1 MKYKSALIIFPHQLF
16 EEHPA
21 LLQDPDVVVL
31 IEDSLF
37 FGDSQYPAQFH
48 KQKLWFHRA
57 SMTRYASVLREREV
71 AVEYVAHNRS
81 EGALPSFISAFAA
94 GGGSRVLLAEP
105 HDFMLERRLDQLCE
119 RHQLEQVRTP
129 TPMFLNSPNKNLRVV

>member
-21 LLQDPDVVVL
+21 LLQDPEVVVL

-57 SMTRYASVLREREV
+57 SMTRYASMLREREV
-71 AVEYVAHNRS
+71 AVEYVAHARS
-81 EGALPSFISAFAA
+81 QGALPSFISASCIIDLVSMPAKPRRDLIR
-94 GGGSRVLLAEP
+94 SYLLSPPA
-105 HDFMLERRLDQLCE
+105 LCCGTKICTCCSSA
-119 RHQLEQVRTP
+119 H
-129 TPMFLNSPNKNLRVV
+129 